1 MKKISDKTSFNSNN
15 SKIFEQASKY
25 ALAYM
30 KEIHRR
36 NPFPSSTALQN
47 LVDFDEQLPL
57 ESSDA
62 SDILAKLHTI
72 GSPATTAQTGG
83 RYFGFVTGGAFPVAL
98 ASKWLTDV
106 WDQNSGLYAMSPVCS
121 AIESIT
127 ERWLRELLGLPK
139 MTVTS
144 FLSGSSMAIFCG
156 LAAARYRLYQR
167 CGWDF
172 NRKGHR
178 GAPVIRIVA
187 PDSAHSAVIKSLGLL
202 GFGLDTVEWVATDD
216 QGRLDITH
224 LPTLDDTTIVILQA
238 GNVNTGSFDPFDEVC
253 MRANKVGAW
262 VHIDGAF
269 GLWAA
274 ASKELRHL
282 TAGMEKAQSWSVD
295 GHKTLNTPYDSGMLL
310 CVDQE
315 ALTASMQSSGSYL
328 NFSEQRD
335 GMVYTPEMSR
345 RARAIELWATL
356 KYLGQQGVD
365 QLVSQLHERA
375 LQFASELTDNGFKV
389 LNQVVFNQVLVGFDE
404 DDDYTQKLVSEIQ
417 ASGECWVG
425 TSRWDNQLVIRISVC
440 SWVTTEEDISRS
452 VNAFVAA
459 RNLIAS

>member
-1 MKKISDKTSFNSNN
+1 MTDISHQNHSDSENLKLFR
-15 SKIFEQASKY
+15 QASEY
-25 ALAYM
+25 ALAYTA
-30 KEIHRR
+30 EIHRR
-36 NPFPSSTALQN
+36 NPFPSSIALQK
-47 LVDFDEQLPL
+47 LVEFDEQLPL
-57 ESSDA
+57 ESTDA
-62 SDILAKLHTI
+62 SEILHQLHTV

-106 WDQNSGLYAMSPVCS
+106 WDQNSGLYAMSPTCS
-121 AIESIT
+121 AIESVT
-127 ERWLRELLGLPK
+127 ERWLQELLGLPQ
-139 MTVTS
+139 MTVAS

-172 NRKGHR
+172 NRRGHR

-187 PDSAHSAVIKSLGLL
+187 PDSAHSAVIKSVGLL
-202 GFGLDTVEWVATDD
+202 GFGLDAVEWVATDD
-216 QGRLDITH
+216 QGRLDITQ

-253 MRANKVGAW
+253 TRANEAGAW

-274 ASKELRHL
+274 ASNELNHL
-282 TAGMEKAQSWSVD
+282 TAGIEKAQSWSVD

-335 GMVYTPEMSR
+335 GMIYTPEMSR

-404 DDDYTQKLVSEIQ
+404 NDDYTQKLVSEIQ

-440 SWVTTEEDISRS
+440 SWVTTKEDISRS
-452 VNAFVAA
+452 VSAFVAA
-459 RNLIAS
+459 RRLVAS

>member
-1 MKKISDKTSFNSNN
+1 
-15 SKIFEQASKY
+15 
-25 ALAYM
+25 
-30 KEIHRR
+30 
-36 NPFPSSTALQN
+36 
-47 LVDFDEQLPL
+47 
-57 ESSDA
+57 
-62 SDILAKLHTI
+62 
-72 GSPATTAQTGG
+72 
-83 RYFGFVTGGAFPVAL
+83 
-98 ASKWLTDV
+98 
-106 WDQNSGLYAMSPVCS
+106 
-121 AIESIT
+121 
-127 ERWLRELLGLPK
+127 
-139 MTVTS
+139 
-144 FLSGSSMAIFCG
+144 
-156 LAAARYRLYQR
+156 
-167 CGWDF
+167 
-172 NRKGHR
+172 
-178 GAPVIRIVA
+178 
-187 PDSAHSAVIKSLGLL
+187 L

-253 MRANKVGAW
+253 MRATEVGAW

-269 GLWAA
+269 GLWAS

-375 LQFASELTDNGFKV
+375 LQFASELIDNGFKV

-404 DDDYTQKLVSEIQ
+404 NDDYTQKLVSEIQ

-440 SWVTTEEDISRS
+440 SWVTTKEDISRS

-459 RNLIAS
+459 RKLIGS